1 MEGGGTSLVERSTVA
16 CSAVVVA
23 IAVVL
28 DRAPTPPLLTEK
40 AEARF
45 PSANKLVHDDARA
58 AAAAIFMVVEV
69 LRMVYRFVQ

>member
-16 CSAVVVA
+16 CSAVVV
-23 IAVVL
+23 AVVL

-58 AAAAIFMVVEV
+58 AAAEIFMVADVM
-69 LRMVYRFVQ
+69 RMVYRFVQ